1 MRTDD
6 RGQTSVEFLGLL
18 PLILLVL
25 AVLWECVLAGY
36 TYTLAGDAADR
47 GARQGAAALPSGD
60 QAACRQAALDKLGDS
75 WRAGAE
81 APECHPDGPDLYRA
95 RVTLKVPVL
104 FPALGSFPLPVT
116 GEASAARERE
126 PWEGP

>member
-1 MRTDD
+1 MTADD

-25 AVLWECVLAGY
+25 AILWECVLAGY

-47 GARQGAAALPSGD
+47 GARQGAAAEPDGD
-60 QAACRQAALDKLGDS
+60 QAACRQAALAKLGDA
-75 WRAGAE
+75 WRAGAQ
-81 APECHPDGPDLYRA
+81 PPDCHPDGPDLYRA

-104 FPALGSFPLPVT
+104 FPALGQFPLTVS
-116 GEASAARERE
+116 GEASAARE
-126 PWEGP
+126 PAP